1 LDGEWKRGGRA
12 VAVIFNVGCWIL
24 DDEWKR
30 GRGRLEAAMFNVEC
44 WMMNE
49 GEVETDDV

>member
-1 LDGEWKRGGRA
+1 MNGEWKRGRREE
-12 VAVIFNVGCWIL
+12 AVIFNVGCWIL

-30 GRGRLEAAMFNVEC
+30 GNPRWGMFNVEF
-44 WMMNE
+44 WMEE

>member
-1 LDGEWKRGGRA
+1 M
-12 VAVIFNVGCWIL
+12 FNVEFWIL
-24 DDEWKR
+24 NFEWGEGR
-30 GRGRLEAAMFNVEC
+30 RGRLEAAMFNVEC